1 MQVIERH
8 AFIMFPAMELLDLS
22 YNFISKV
29 DWEAFR
35 LYRLKQL
42 IIANNNLTVRFIYIV
57 IKYNEGFSFILQA
70 IYL

>member
-1 MQVIERH
+1 MIIDMQVIERD

-22 YNFISKV
+22 YNFISKI

-42 IIANNNLTVRFIYIV
+42 IIANNNLTVCFF
-57 IKYNEGFSFILQA
+57 FSHYHQI
-70 IYL
+70 